1 MPNKRTSS
9 QANNKIC
16 LLIFFFVISFLF
28 LPLLLLLF
36 LYLAYYS
43 FDLILPLLCF
53 SFGNLFKIYII
64 KWVCIAFKCVICAL
78 LLPIC
83 VSLSVN
89 RTNGRMGMWRSC
101 GFQVDWVCYHNNKNR
116 NQDLNSCSGETHIRR
131 PLPPSDVA
139 ANAAVAVAVTVTVA
153 AANFFWQF
161 VCFYGN
167 RLNSIWLGCLCLC
180 LCLCFLL
187 LFIFVF
193 FILFLFPLHFTSIV
207 LAVLSFCWRRGA
219 AQRSCQG
226 RWVFLDRPCNGLPL
240 PLLLPFPPPLYWQC
254 F

>member
-16 LLIFFFVISFLF
+16 LYIFFFVISFLF

-43 FDLILPLLCF
+43 FDLILPLLWF

-83 VSLSVN
+83 VSLSVD
-89 RTNGRMGMWRSC
+89 RTNGRMGMWHSS
-101 GFQVDWVCYHNNKNR
+101 GFQVDCVCYHNNKNR
-116 NQDLNSCSGETHIRR
+116 NQDSNFCSGETHIRR

-139 ANAAVAVAVTVTVA
+139 ANAAVAVTVA

-167 RLNSIWLGCLCLC
+167 RLNSI
-180 LCLCFLL
+180 
-187 LFIFVF
+187 
-193 FILFLFPLHFTSIV
+193 
-207 LAVLSFCWRRGA
+207 
-219 AQRSCQG
+219 
-226 RWVFLDRPCNGLPL
+226 
-240 PLLLPFPPPLYWQC
+240 
-254 F
+254 

>member
-1 MPNKRTSS
+1 MSAMSTWFCVQRAFYSEKCRLNKGEKGNNEMPNKRTSS

-16 LLIFFFVISFLF
+16 LFIFFFVISFLF
-28 LPLLLLLF
+28 LPLLLLLLLLF

-64 KWVCIAFKCVICAL
+64 KWVCIVFKCVICAL

-83 VSLSVN
+83 VSLSVD
-89 RTNGRMGMWRSC
+89 RTNGRMGMWHSC

-116 NQDLNSCSGETHIRR
+116 NQDSNSCSGET
-131 PLPPSDVA
+131 PSAADADVA
-139 ANAAVAVAVTVTVA
+139 ANAAVAVAITVTVA
-153 AANFFWQF
+153 AANFYWQF

-180 LCLCFLL
+180 LCLCFPL

-193 FILFLFPLHFTSIV
+193 FL
-207 LAVLSFCWRRGA
+207 
-219 AQRSCQG
+219 
-226 RWVFLDRPCNGLPL
+226 
-240 PLLLPFPPPLYWQC
+240 
-254 F
+254 